1 MCTVPGALPWIRV
14 PVPTQG
20 CSPSQAAP
28 ECPSV
33 LPPLLTQPRAASQT
47 PKGVFRC
54 DTSLSPF
61 LGGKMA
67 LKVLFWSRS
76 GPGCSQ
82 EQFRGECDIVTQ
94 EKSWERR
101 EGNQDWEQ
109 TNSSKTPELCS
120 FKDASSVL

>member
-1 MCTVPGALPWIRV
+1 
-14 PVPTQG
+14 
-20 CSPSQAAP
+20 
-28 ECPSV
+28 
-33 LPPLLTQPRAASQT
+33 
-47 PKGVFRC
+47 
-54 DTSLSPF
+54 
-61 LGGKMA
+61 MA